1 VKAPPRALDEALAVG
16 GGSHQRGH
24 EEANAVA
31 TYISMLRYTDQGI
44 RNVKESPA
52 RLDAA
57 KKLFQAAGGEL
68 KQFYLAMGKY
78 DLVIVAQA
86 PDDETAARITLS
98 LGALGNV
105 RTETMRVFDEAE
117 YRKIVGALK

>member
-1 VKAPPRALDEALAVG
+1 M
-16 GGSHQRGH
+16 
-24 EEANAVA
+24 A
-31 TYISMLRYTDQGI
+31 TYVSLIRYTEQGI
-44 RNVKESPA
+44 RNIKESPN

-78 DLVIVAQA
+78 DIVLVAEA
-86 PDDETAARITLS
+86 PDDETVARITLS

-105 RTETMRVFDEAE
+105 RTETLRVFNEGE
-117 YRKIVGALK
+117 FRKIVGSLK